1 MSIKT
6 KVDFDTFAFNI
17 GEQSRL
23 GREAS
28 KPLSVAFHN
37 ADEEQQRNLRIRW
50 QLNHIRGSLKVSAKT
65 AERILSNGKGE
76 SCECDEHRLAIDKSY
91 SDFRYHI
98 IRQSEQGNDKPN
110 KSMRISR
117 EHREWANDFIAH
129 FEGKDRAAR
138 INAAIALLRALKK

>member
-76 SCECDEHRLAIDKSY
+76 ACECDEHRSAIDKAY

-98 IRQSEQGNDKPN
+98 IRKSEQEQTAPS

-129 FEGKDRAAR
+129 FEGKDKVAR
-138 INAAIALLRALKK
+138 INAAIALLKAMK

>member
-17 GEQSRL
+17 GVQSGLTRA
-23 GREAS
+23 AS
-28 KPLSVAFHN
+28 LPLSVAFHN

-50 QLNHIRGSLKVSAKT
+50 MTNHIRGSLKVNAKT
-65 AERILSNGKGE
+65 AERILSEGKGE
-76 SCECDEHRLAIDKSY
+76 ACKSDDNRGAIDKAS

-98 IRQSEQGNDKPN
+98 IRKDEQSADKPN

-117 EHREWANDFIAH
+117 QHREWANDFIAH
-129 FEGKDRAAR
+129 FEGKDKTAQ
-138 INAAIALLRALKK
+138 INAAIALLRAMK